1 MPLVNGF
8 NMDKDKIIEIVTDVE
23 NKSNNDLFEAEKF
36 LYDEFEKTKSLIV
49 ELTHH
54 LESVEESYLRITKE
68 IKKRTTK

>member
-1 MPLVNGF
+1 MEKN
-8 NMDKDKIIEIVTDVE
+8 KIIEIISDTE
-23 NKSNNDLFEAEKF
+23 NKSNNDLFSAEKV